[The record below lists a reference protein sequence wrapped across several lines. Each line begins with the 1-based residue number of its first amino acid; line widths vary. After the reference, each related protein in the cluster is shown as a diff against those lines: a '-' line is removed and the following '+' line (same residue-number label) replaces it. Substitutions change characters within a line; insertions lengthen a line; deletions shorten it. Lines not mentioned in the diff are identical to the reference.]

1 MKAGVF
7 LIPECFDFNTDILSL
22 SSDLDLASKLVVNTR
37 SEFIHFM
44 KSREFDSKIAEL
56 LFSTS
61 PDYAGMM
68 SRFYDQHLS
77 KVIKMDIND
86 DDIIDIINSEEP
98 KYSNRLLS
106 IFNTGKKDLNVKYV
120 NRLIDSEIKMNDY
133 CTDIL
138 LNYPRNDE
146 QYCEDIQQ
154 VYKNLIFLDYPEAK
168 EFKTFNS
175 LKRMTGGYDN
185 FLKAITNF
193 LSYMNKF
200 EFKTK
205 DMMDTLKMM
214 ESDLGSP
221 VTPEG
226 GGKKSRSLKRDFLI
240 NGKLYTNVNCEFHL
254 KLENVD
260 DTKGNRKHHKNR
272 IYFGFIMISDKNRV
286 AIAHI
291 GEHI

>member
-106 IFNTGKKDLNVKYV
+106 IFNTGKKD
-120 NRLIDSEIKMNDY
+120 
-133 CTDIL
+133 
-138 LNYPRNDE
+138 
-146 QYCEDIQQ
+146 
-154 VYKNLIFLDYPEAK
+154 
-168 EFKTFNS
+168 
-175 LKRMTGGYDN
+175 
-185 FLKAITNF
+185 
-193 LSYMNKF
+193 
-200 EFKTK
+200 
-205 DMMDTLKMM
+205 
-214 ESDLGSP
+214 
-221 VTPEG
+221 
-226 GGKKSRSLKRDFLI
+226 
-240 NGKLYTNVNCEFHL
+240 
-254 KLENVD
+254 
-260 DTKGNRKHHKNR
+260 
-272 IYFGFIMISDKNRV
+272 
-286 AIAHI
+286 
-291 GEHI
+291 

>member
-7 LIPECFDFNTDILSL
+7 FIPECFDFNSDIESL
-22 SSDLDLASKLVVNTR
+22 SSDLHLASELVVNAR
-37 SEFIHFM
+37 SEFIYFM

-56 LFSTS
+56 LYCPSS
-61 PDYAGMM
+61 DYAGMM
-68 SRFYDQHLS
+68 SKFYDQHLS
-77 KVIKMDIND
+77 KVIKTEINGD
-86 DDIIDIINSEEP
+86 DVTDIINSEKPE
-98 KYSNRLLS
+98 YSNRWLS
-106 IFNTGKKDLNVKYV
+106 IFSTGKKDLNIKYI
-120 NRLIDSEIKMNDY
+120 NRLIDSEIKLNDY

-138 LNYPRNDE
+138 LNYPRSDKK
-146 QYCEDIQQ
+146 YCEDIQQ
-154 VYKNLIFLDYPEAK
+154 VYKNLIFLHYPEAN

-200 EFKTK
+200 ELKTK
-205 DMMDTLKMM
+205 NMMDTLKMM

-226 GGKKSRSLKRDFLI
+226 GGKKKRSLKRDFLI

-260 DTKGNRKHHKNR
+260 DAKGNSKHHKNR
-272 IYFGFIMISDKNRV
+272 IYFGFIMISDINRV